1 MNEFEQRRLL
11 KEQQREERR
20 RIDLQ
25 RLAPEMV
32 PPVAV
37 TDGIRWTLL
46 SLPYPEACTAL
57 CEHIREMQYLNRQK
71 KR

>member
-37 TDGIRWTLL
+37 TYGYAGRCYRCRI
-46 SLPYPEACTAL
+46 
-57 CEHIREMQYLNRQK
+57 QK
-71 KR
+71 PARRSASIFARCNI